1 MKRLWKRNRKGK
13 EKGQSMTE
21 VALVLPVMLLIL
33 AGILDLGRLY
43 YVTVALTDAAGE
55 GAVYAAI
62 RPNSADEIIART
74 QAASTGLV
82 QIDME
87 KVTVDCPSL
96 VAGQPVTVTVDYDF
110 TVATPLINAFVPDGV
125 IKLRGV
131 ASEPIVTG
139 EM

>member
-1 MKRLWKRNRKGK
+1 
-13 EKGQSMTE
+13 MTE
-21 VALVLPVMLLIL
+21 IALVLPVILIIL

-62 RPNSADEIIART
+62 RPQQTDEIVART
-74 QAASTGLV
+74 QSASTGLV
-82 QIDME
+82 QIATED
-87 KVTVDCPSL
+87 VIVYCPSL
-96 VAGQPVTVTVDYDF
+96 AAGQPVTVTVKYDF
-110 TVATPLINAFVPDGV
+110 TLATPLFNMIVEDGV
-125 IKLRGV
+125 LTLRGV